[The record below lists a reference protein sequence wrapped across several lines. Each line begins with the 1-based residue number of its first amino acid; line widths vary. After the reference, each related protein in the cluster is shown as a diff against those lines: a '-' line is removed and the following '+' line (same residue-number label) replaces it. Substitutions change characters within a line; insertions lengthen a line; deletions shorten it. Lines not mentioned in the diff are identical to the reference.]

1 MNQNKIDQLEKTHTR
16 ILQLGI
22 LIDIFLPAVIFF
34 LAIYLRDRFISIKSL
49 MDLNMIFYFLLA
61 LSAVETLTI
70 FILKTRIWKPYIKR
84 KFQKNPR
91 LSIEKGLFGFGT
103 IIYVLCFSPTIY
115 GLIYYLLGGT
125 WEHFALFVA
134 ITFLFFQLFKPKME
148 ELEKLTNELNVEKPT
163 F

>member
-1 MNQNKIDQLEKTHTR
+1 MNQDRIDQLEKTHTK

-22 LIDIFLPAVIFF
+22 LMDIFLPAVIFF
-34 LAIYLRDRFISIKSL
+34 LAIYLRDRFFSIKSP
-49 MDLNMIFYFLLA
+49 MDLNMIFYVLLV
-61 LSAVETLTI
+61 LSAAEAITI
-70 FILKTRIWKPYIKR
+70 FILKTKSWRPYIRR
-84 KFQKNPR
+84 KFQENPQ
-91 LSIEKGLFGFGT
+91 LTIEKGLFGFGT

-148 ELEKLTNELNVEKPT
+148 ELEKLTMDLNIV
-163 F
+163 